1 MTMKKIVILVLLS
14 IGLCSCDKIDDLT
27 KFDLDYTTQYTI
39 ASGAI
44 LDVPFDVLTPEV
56 TTDSESEFESNDTR
70 KDLIESIKLKKLTLN
85 LRTPVS
91 GNFNFL
97 NEITIFI
104 KADGLPEQVIASAS
118 DIPEDNLRSI
128 DIETENVELKAYIKK
143 DSYSLR
149 VRTTTDRIIS
159 EDHEIDIRTVF
170 RVDAKILG
178 I

>member
-1 MTMKKIVILVLLS
+1 MKKIVYVLLLS
-14 IGLCSCDKIDDLT
+14 TGLLSCDKIDDLT

-56 TTDSESEFESNDTR
+56 TTQSESEFENNDTR
-70 KDLIESIKLKKLTLN
+70 KDLIESIKLKTLTLN
-85 LRTPVS
+85 LRTPAS
-91 GNFNFL
+91 GDFDFL

-118 DIPEDNLRSI
+118 DIPENGQRSLE
-128 DIETENVELKAYIKK
+128 IETENVELKEYIKK
-143 DSYSLR
+143 ERYSLR
-149 VRTTTDRIIS
+149 VVTTTDRVIS
-159 EDHEIDIRTVF
+159 EDHQIDIRTVF

>member
-1 MTMKKIVILVLLS
+1 M
-14 IGLCSCDKIDDLT
+14 
-27 KFDLDYTTQYTI
+27 
-39 ASGAI
+39 
-44 LDVPFDVLTPEV
+44 
-56 TTDSESEFESNDTR
+56 
-70 KDLIESIKLKKLTLN
+70 IESIKLKKLTLN
-85 LRTPVS
+85 LKTPVS